1 MFSLIL
7 NYISYNNIVDETNQE
22 NETMQSSNSSSSGG
36 TYQTPAGI
44 SANASNGTAENGDI
58 HTHMAVRGR
67 PNQQDLLLHDGLTD
81 DSMIAEVDMTQAQKK
96 RKLED
101 LYSTH
106 DFSKIKIDE
115 YELIKLKRIIRNNIY
130 RTVKFLRGEGN
141 SNMGTRTDMMRSLK
155 SIPVIGKS
163 HDFADLNKKTGYEV
177 EILKMCG
184 LEEGKKTLTQRCD
197 WWKTYCGSIK
207 KELRNQRGRQQ
218 YNIRKTIIEGTC

>member
-1 MFSLIL
+1 
-7 NYISYNNIVDETNQE
+7 
-22 NETMQSSNSSSSGG
+22 MQSSNSSSSGG

-44 SANASNGTAENGDI
+44 SANASTEATEENSTQ
-58 HTHMAVRGR
+58 HTGITVVRR
-67 PNQQDLLLHDGLTD
+67 PQPNQQELLRLHDGLTD
-81 DSMIAEVDMTQAQKK
+81 DSIIAEVDMTPAQKK

-101 LYSTH
+101 LYSKH
-106 DFSKIKIDE
+106 DFSKMKIDE

-130 RTVKFLRGEGN
+130 KTVKFLRGEGN
-141 SNMGTRTDMMRSLK
+141 SNLGTRTDMMRTLQ
-155 SIPVIGKS
+155 SIPIIGKS

-177 EILKMCG
+177 EILKLCG

-218 YNIRKTIIEGTC
+218 YNIRKTIIEGKC

>member
-36 TYQTPAGI
+36 SYQTPAGI

-67 PNQQDLLLHDGLTD
+67 PNEQDLLLHDEITD

-106 DFSKIKIDE
+106 DFSKMKIDE

-130 RTVKFLRGEGN
+130 RTVNFLRGEDYFDYDNDCNLTEARKDGQGN
-141 SNMGTRTDMMRSLK
+141 KIYMGDFYHSEFLFGNLWDMSE
-155 SIPVIGKS
+155 SY
-163 HDFADLNKKTGYEV
+163 HDFVA
-177 EILKMCG
+177 G
-184 LEEGKKTLTQRCD
+184 LF
-197 WWKTYCGSIK
+197 
-207 KELRNQRGRQQ
+207 
-218 YNIRKTIIEGTC
+218 

>member
-36 TYQTPAGI
+36 SYQTPAGI

-58 HTHMAVRGR
+58 HTHMGVRGR
-67 PNQQDLLLHDGLTD
+67 PNHQELLLHDEITD

-106 DFSKIKIDE
+106 DFSKMKIDE
-115 YELIKLKRIIRNNIY
+115 YEMIKLKQIIRNNIY
-130 RTVKFLRGEGN
+130 EAVKFLRGEGIQIWELV
-141 SNMGTRTDMMRSLK
+141 LK
-155 SIPVIGKS
+155 
-163 HDFADLNKKTGYEV
+163 
-177 EILKMCG
+177 
-184 LEEGKKTLTQRCD
+184 
-197 WWKTYCGSIK
+197 
-207 KELRNQRGRQQ
+207 
-218 YNIRKTIIEGTC
+218 